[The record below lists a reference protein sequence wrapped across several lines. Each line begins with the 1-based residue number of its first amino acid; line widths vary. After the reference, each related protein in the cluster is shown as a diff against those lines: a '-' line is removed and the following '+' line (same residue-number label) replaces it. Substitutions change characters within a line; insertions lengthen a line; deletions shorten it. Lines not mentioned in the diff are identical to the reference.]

1 MSDNLFKEEIIN
13 EINRLEKNLTSE
25 LVIINS
31 RLDQLQKIIIQ
42 NENNC
47 NKMSN
52 HIDFVEKTYD
62 QLQKPLFFFK
72 SKVEYLMGSKP
83 EIENK

>member
-1 MSDNLFKEEIIN
+1 MSDNLFKEEIISQ
-13 EINRLEKNLTSE
+13 IKLLEKNLLTE
-25 LVIINS
+25 LAIINS
-31 RLDQLQKIIIQ
+31 RLDKLQKIVIQ